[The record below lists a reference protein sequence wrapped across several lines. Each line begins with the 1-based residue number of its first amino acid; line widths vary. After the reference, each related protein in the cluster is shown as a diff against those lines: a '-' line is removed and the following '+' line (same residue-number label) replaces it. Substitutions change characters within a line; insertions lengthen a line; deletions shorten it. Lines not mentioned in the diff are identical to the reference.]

1 MIRKTLYMFALSVMH
16 IGILLICIGCSDDDD
31 IAIQDVFCAQEAE
44 NVEDYEA
51 VLNAKVPSNYVDAFR
66 FELFTS
72 SDMSEP
78 IAYDIVSVD
87 ELPNSLEG
95 ITYIKMHIRGL
106 ESETKYYARPF
117 VMDGENRKITGNVIE
132 FTTTA
137 PIQKNLTIGRAR
149 SPYTKK
155 LLLGFSC
162 NIQLTSGTIS
172 GQPERYDNLQVDFDR
187 DNSERSNV
195 YVYDWDKYARKSMI
209 KVWNRGI
216 EGMIYAYGGENA
228 YTHEYAGGE
237 NHTSDNINVLCFN
250 EIKTYYWGWGCG
262 TSSSFDSEIQLK
274 PTEAEIIVEIK
285 NCTGVNT
292 FLYLNNIGDADK
304 VFAAGWLDL
313 STGIWKKDQEK
324 NDKIMN
330 EKKRLGVCVVED
342 GENTYST
349 RTFAFYHP
357 PVEFGD
363 NELQL
368 RTYYRSTPLP
378 AGKWEAGKSY
388 KYTIYYR

>member
-1 MIRKTLYMFALSVMH
+1 MIRKNILMFALSVMH
-16 IGILLICIGCSDDDD
+16 IGILMICIGCSDDDD
-31 IAIQDVFCAQEAE
+31 IAIHDVFCAQEAE

-51 VLNAKVPSNYVDAFR
+51 LLNAKVPSNYVDAFR

-149 SPYTKK
+149 NPYTKELK
-155 LLLGFSC
+155 LGFSC

-172 GQPERYDNLQVDFDR
+172 GQPERYDYLQATFDR
-187 DNSERSNV
+187 DNAEFSTLEPN
-195 YVYDWDKYARKSMI
+195 I

-216 EGMIYAYGGENA
+216 EGIIYAYGCVNA
-228 YTHEYAGGE
+228 YE
-237 NHTSDNINVLCFN
+237 NEGLTPSNQCTDDINVLYFN
-250 EIKTYYWGWGCG
+250 DMKTYYYWGWVCG
-262 TSSSFDSEIQLK
+262 TSSSFDSEIQLN

-368 RTYYRSTPLP
+368 STYYRSTPLP
-378 AGKWEAGKSY
+378 SGKWEAGKSY

>member
-1 MIRKTLYMFALSVMH
+1 MFALSIMH
-16 IGILLICIGCSDDDD
+16 ISILLICTGCSDDDN
-31 IAIQDVFCAQEAE
+31 IAIQDIFCAQEAE

-106 ESETKYYARPF
+106 EAETKYYARPF
-117 VMDGENRKITGNVIE
+117 VMDGENRKITGNIIE

-149 SPYTKK
+149 NPYTKE
-155 LLLGFSC
+155 LLYGFSC

-172 GQPERYDNLQVDFDR
+172 GQPERYDKLYVSFDR

-195 YVYDWDKYARKSMI
+195 YVYDYDKGVITSNI
-209 KVWNRGI
+209 KVWNRGV
-216 EGMIYAYGGENA
+216 EGMIYAYAIINGFTKEGCSASSEQR
-228 YTHEYAGGE
+228 TL
-237 NHTSDNINVLCFN
+237 DDINVLYFN
-250 EIKTYYWGWGCG
+250 EIETYYFGGYACG
-262 TSSSFDSEIQLK
+262 TTSSFDSEIQLK
-274 PTEAEIIVEIK
+274 PTEAEIIVEVRNYKRNGIY
-285 NCTGVNT
+285 VH
-292 FLYLNNIGDADK
+292 LNNIGDADK
-304 VFAAGWLDL
+304 VFTSGWLDL
-313 STGIWKKDQEK
+313 STGIWKKDQEQ

-330 EKKRLGVCVVED
+330 ENRFGVCVVED
-342 GENTYST
+342 SEQTGST
-349 RTFAFYHP
+349 RVYAFYHP
-357 PVEFGD
+357 PIEFGD

-368 RTYYRSTPLP
+368 SIAPGEGRTILP

-388 KYTIYYR
+388 RYIINTTR

>member
-1 MIRKTLYMFALSVMH
+1 
-16 IGILLICIGCSDDDD
+16 
-31 IAIQDVFCAQEAE
+31 
-44 NVEDYEA
+44 
-51 VLNAKVPSNYVDAFR
+51 
-66 FELFTS
+66 
-72 SDMSEP
+72 
-78 IAYDIVSVD
+78 
-87 ELPNSLEG
+87 
-95 ITYIKMHIRGL
+95 
-106 ESETKYYARPF
+106 
-117 VMDGENRKITGNVIE
+117 
-132 FTTTA
+132 
-137 PIQKNLTIGRAR
+137 
-149 SPYTKK
+149 
-155 LLLGFSC
+155 
-162 NIQLTSGTIS
+162 
-172 GQPERYDNLQVDFDR
+172 
-187 DNSERSNV
+187 
-195 YVYDWDKYARKSMI
+195 
-209 KVWNRGI
+209 
-216 EGMIYAYGGENA
+216 MIYAYGGENA
-228 YTHEYAGGE
+228 YTHEYAGGG
-237 NHTSDNINVLCFN
+237 NHTSDNINVLYFN

>member
-1 MIRKTLYMFALSVMH
+1 MFALSVMH
-16 IGILLICIGCSDDDD
+16 ISTLMICIGCSDDDD

-44 NVEDYEA
+44 KVEDYEA
-51 VLNAKVPSNYVDAFR
+51 VLNVKVPSNYVDAFR

-106 ESETKYYARPF
+106 EAETKYYARPF
-117 VMDGENRKITGNVIE
+117 VMDGENRKITGNIIE

-149 SPYTKK
+149 NPYTKE
-155 LLLGFSC
+155 LLYGFSC

-172 GQPERYDNLQVDFDR
+172 GQPERYDYLQAAFDR
-187 DNSERSNV
+187 DNAEFSTLKPN
-195 YVYDWDKYARKSMI
+195 I

-216 EGMIYAYGGENA
+216 EGMIYAYGCVNA
-228 YTHEYAGGE
+228 NESLSPSNRST
-237 NHTSDNINVLCFN
+237 DDINVLYFN
-250 EIKTYYWGWGCG
+250 EMETYYYWGWVCG
-262 TSSSFDSEIQLK
+262 TASSFDSEIQLK

-313 STGIWKKDQEK
+313 STGIWKKDQEQ

-330 EKKRLGVCVVED
+330 EKERLGVCVVED

-368 RTYYRSTPLP
+368 STWYRSTPLP

-388 KYTIYYR
+388 KYIIYYK